1 MKRSTRLSKDDWMLA
16 GLKALGQHGPSALKA
31 EPLARELGT
40 TKGSF
45 YWHFKD
51 VPDFHKS
58 MLTYWEDRHSA
69 LPEGPADRIEA
80 TKTLRGL
87 AQNGFAKDATEAR
100 AEKALRG
107 WAQVDTAA
115 AEILAKTDKIRLD
128 YLSGVLN
135 TIGVTNPQIARLIL
149 AAQVGMSGLPDATD
163 ADQETLGTLVDLVL
177 ALR

>member
-1 MKRSTRLSKDDWMLA
+1 M
-16 GLKALGQHGPSALKA
+16 
-31 EPLARELGT
+31 
-40 TKGSF
+40 
-45 YWHFKD
+45 
-51 VPDFHKS
+51 
-58 MLTYWEDRHSA
+58 
-69 LPEGPADRIEA
+69 
-80 TKTLRGL
+80 